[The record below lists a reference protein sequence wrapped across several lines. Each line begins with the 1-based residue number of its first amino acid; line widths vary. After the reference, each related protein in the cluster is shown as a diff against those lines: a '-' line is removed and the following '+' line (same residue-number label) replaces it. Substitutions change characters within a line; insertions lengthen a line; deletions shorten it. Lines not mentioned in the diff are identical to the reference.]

1 MIPVLL
7 CLMLAGGAPLQSE
20 GSPSPPRTIVPV
32 PSEEDRAAAA
42 GWLDGRAW
50 IKQHEDCVRIARER
64 SPRLVLLGDSITQS
78 FGGPGRRTGQPGR
91 AVIDALFPEM
101 VIGNMGISGDRTQ
114 HLLWRISNGALETG
128 VDTTFMVAIG
138 TNNIGH
144 DRAADVAL
152 GIQAIIGVIRDRR
165 PDCPIL
171 LSPVLP
177 RGHQPDDPGRLSA
190 EEINRLIRPLAEDPM
205 VHWIECPELMQGDRL
220 APGCHA
226 GDGLHLAVAGYEAW
240 GGAIRRTYRAARS
253 RQTRPS
259 G

>member
-1 MIPVLL
+1 MIPL
-7 CLMLAGGAPLQSE
+7 
-20 GSPSPPRTIVPV
+20 PSD
-32 PSEEDRAAAA
+32 EDRAAAA
-42 GWLDGRAW
+42 GWHDGRAW
-50 IKQHEDCVRIARER
+50 MKQYEDCVAIARDR
-64 SPRLVLLGDSITQS
+64 QPRLVLLGDSITQS
-78 FGGPGRRTGQPGR
+78 FGGPGRRTGQSGR
-91 AVIDALFPEM
+91 AVLDTLFPEI

-114 HLLWRISNGALETG
+114 HLLWRIRNGTLDTR
-128 VDTTFMVAIG
+128 VDTTYMVAIG

-144 DRAADVAL
+144 DPPADIAR
-152 GIQAIIGVIRDRR
+152 GIETIVSTIRTRR

-190 EEINRLIRPLAEDPM
+190 EAINRLIRPLAEDPM
-205 VHWIECPELMQGDRL
+205 IHWVECSALITDGRL

-226 GDGLHLAVAGYEAW
+226 GDGLHLAVPGYEAW
-240 GGAIRRTYRAARS
+240 GAAIKDAYRASRS